1 MALYVQTNTS
11 SINSQRMLARST
23 RQLDT
28 SYKRLASG
36 LRINSAKD
44 DAAGLQISNRM
55 TSQINGLTQGN
66 RNAND
71 GISMCQVTEGALD
84 EVTNMLQ
91 RIRTLAIQSA
101 NGTNSSSERTAIN
114 EEVEQLKAEIS
125 RIGRDTT
132 FGGNLYILGS
142 DLGGVDIRLDPVT
155 PNPITYPIDPKLT
168 NPIDQQRAW
177 AQDARLEAGNK
188 QEAAKNGR
196 DKALDYAKQGNV
208 EQAKQYAMVAEKAAQ
223 EAEEAQKKADD
234 CAKQVRRKYVEDY
247 EALPDDDQDKI
258 DAQKKVK
265 QAEAWLSDA
274 IAAALNARTYADA
287 AAKAPKAASAAAV
300 AGLPNG
306 GTADAAV
313 AEQVASLADNTD
325 YNVNYQ
331 VGSNAYQIVGLNMMS
346 LYSLVTISSAMT
358 VGGNTVASGT
368 NLSNISV
375 QSYSSSQETI
385 AVVSEFIRK
394 VDSYRAEMGA
404 VQNRLEATISNQEN
418 VIENVSDAR
427 SRIRDVDYAVE
438 TANMTQQSII
448 QQASTT
454 ILTQANQKTQIALN
468 LLQG

>member
-155 PNPITYPIDPKLT
+155 PNPITYPIDPNLT

-177 AQDARLEAGNK
+177 AQLAHSEALGK
-188 QEAAKNGR
+188 KTAAENGR
-196 DKALDYAKQGNV
+196 NNALDSAKQGNV
-208 EQAKQYAMVAEKAAQ
+208 EQAKQYAMEAEKAAR
-223 EAEEAQKKADD
+223 EAESAKK
-234 CAKQVRRKYVEDY
+234 
-247 EALPDDDQDKI
+247 
-258 DAQKKVK
+258 
-265 QAEAWLSDA
+265 
-274 IAAALNARTYADA
+274 
-287 AAKAPKAASAAAV
+287 
-300 AGLPNG
+300 
-306 GTADAAV
+306 
-313 AEQVASLADNTD
+313 
-325 YNVNYQ
+325 
-331 VGSNAYQIVGLNMMS
+331 M
-346 LYSLVTISSAMT
+346 
-358 VGGNTVASGT
+358 
-368 NLSNISV
+368 
-375 QSYSSSQETI
+375 
-385 AVVSEFIRK
+385 
-394 VDSYRAEMGA
+394 
-404 VQNRLEATISNQEN
+404 
-418 VIENVSDAR
+418 
-427 SRIRDVDYAVE
+427 
-438 TANMTQQSII
+438 
-448 QQASTT
+448 
-454 ILTQANQKTQIALN
+454 
-468 LLQG
+468 

>member
-1 MALYVQTNTS
+1 MCRRIRHQ
-11 SINSQRMLARST
+11 SIPRECWR
-23 RQLDT
+23 D
-28 SYKRLASG
+28 
-36 LRINSAKD
+36 
-44 DAAGLQISNRM
+44 QISNRM

-155 PNPITYPIDPKLT
+155 PNQRTYPINPNLT
-168 NPIDQQRAW
+168 NNPIDQIDQQLAW
-177 AQDARLEAGNK
+177 AQLAHSEALDK
-188 QEAAKNGR
+188 QNAAMNGR
-196 DKALDYAKQGNV
+196 DNALNFATQGNV
-208 EQAKQYAMVAEKAAQ
+208 EQAKQYAMEAEKAAQ
-223 EAEEAQKKADD
+223 EAELAKNKAND
-234 CAKQVRRKYVEDY
+234 CANQARSEY
-247 EALPDDDQDKI
+247 EALAALADDDPQKI
-258 DAQKKVK
+258 QAQSNVE
-265 QAEAWLSDA
+265 QAEAWLNEA
-274 IAAALNARTYADA
+274 NVAALNARTYADA

-313 AEQVASLADNTD
+313 AVQVASLADNTD

>member
-155 PNPITYPIDPKLT
+155 PNPITYPEDTNLT
-168 NPIDQQRAW
+168 NLDQQLAW
-177 AQDARLEAGNK
+177 AQDAHTEAVNK
-188 QEAAKNGR
+188 RNEAMNGR
-196 DKALDYAKQGNV
+196 DDALNFAKQGKV
-208 EQAKQYAMVAEKAAQ
+208 EQAKQSAMVAEKAAQ
-223 EAEEAQKKADD
+223 EAELAKNKAND
-234 CAKQVRRKYVEDY
+234 CANYARSKYEDLADLDDNDENKIQAQRNVE
-247 EALPDDDQDKI
+247 
-258 DAQKKVK
+258 
-265 QAEAWLSDA
+265 QAEALLNGA
-274 IAAALNARTYADA
+274 TVAALNARTYADA

-313 AEQVASLADNTD
+313 AVQVASLADNTD